1 MTLCCGPELRPYIEA
16 AVGVVLPENATFI
29 GDVRDGQ
36 VHSVA
41 AFVNW
46 CGHDVEV
53 HMASSGAMSRAFLK
67 RLGEYAFGELGCT
80 RASCRVA
87 DDNPWKNV
95 LTRLGWV
102 QEGRLRRGFDGVS
115 IDMLI
120 FGILKEDYRYG
131 R

>member
-1 MTLCCGPELRPYIEA
+1 MLCTGEELRPYVEGTI
-16 AVGVVLPENATFI
+16 GVVLPENATFI
-29 GDVRDGQ
+29 GDFRDGL
-36 VHSVA
+36 VVSA
-41 AFVNW
+41 AGFVNW

-53 HMASSGAMSRAFLK
+53 HLASAGALGRAFLK
-67 RLGEYAFGELGCT
+67 RMGQYVFGELGCS

-87 DDNPWKNV
+87 ADNPWRDV
-95 LTRLGWV
+95 LVRMGWQ

-115 IDMLI
+115 VDMLV

>member
-1 MTLCCGPELRPYIEA
+1 MLCTGDELRPYLEA
-16 AVGVVLPENATFI
+16 GVGVTLPENAAFI
-29 GDVRDGQ
+29 GDVRDGK

-53 HMASSGAMSRAFLK
+53 HMFSSGVMGRAFLK
-67 RLGEYAFGELGCT
+67 RMGEYVFGELGCS

-95 LTRLGWV
+95 LTRMGWV
-102 QEGRLRRGFDGVS
+102 QEGRMRRGFDGAT

-120 FGILKEDYRYG
+120 FGLLKEDYRYG

>member
-1 MTLCCGPELRPYIEA
+1 MLCTGDELRPYIQA
-16 AVGVVLPENATFI
+16 TIGVTLPENATFI
-29 GDVRDGQ
+29 GDVRDGA
-36 VHSVA
+36 VHSAA

-53 HMASSGAMSRAFLK
+53 HLASAGVLSRAFLR
-67 RLGEYAFGELGCT
+67 RLGEYVFGELGCT

-87 DDNPWKNV
+87 ADNPWKNV
-95 LTRLGWV
+95 LTRMGWV